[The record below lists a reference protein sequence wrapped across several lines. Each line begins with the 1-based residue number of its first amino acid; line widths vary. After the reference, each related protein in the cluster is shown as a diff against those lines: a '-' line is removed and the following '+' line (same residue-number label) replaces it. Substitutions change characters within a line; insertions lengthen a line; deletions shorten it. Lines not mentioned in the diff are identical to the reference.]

1 MNRRTF
7 LAAGTTSLAALA
19 GCTGLLGSSSSA
31 TVNHPGNLETSF
43 NANMELP
50 TDETPGDGVP
60 PEYAGGTDERS
71 VDESQFSALSTN
83 GETVTLVPVE
93 VARYWHRRREA
104 RFVDARGLAQYKR
117 AHIFGAVNSPAVR
130 GSQGGAI
137 GGWPT
142 DDRVVCYCRCPHHLS
157 SVRAAGLQKS
167 GFSTVYAIDEGF
179 GAWYDNDDPMR
190 GTDFSNPQ
198 EAVVAG
204 EVAASYA
211 GENVWAVH
219 EASGQREAA
228 PVADDGSF
236 ELHLRFYDVTA
247 DSQIRVSTPTF
258 DVTRPLGELTS
269 GVLTE

>member
-50 TDETPGDGVP
+50 TDETLATAYRPSTR
-60 PEYAGGTDERS
+60 GTDERS

-142 DDRVVCYCRCPHHLS
+142 DDRVVVVAAVPTTSPR
-157 SVRAAGLQKS
+157 SVPRASRSPVSRPCTPSTRGS
-167 GFSTVYAIDEGF
+167 G
-179 GAWYDNDDPMR
+179 R
-190 GTDFSNPQ
+190 GTTTTTRCGDRTSRTRRRPSWR
-198 EAVVAG
+198 ARSPRATPARTSG
-204 EVAASYA
+204 RSTRRP
-211 GENVWAVH
+211 
-219 EASGQREAA
+219 ASGK
-228 PVADDGSF
+228 
-236 ELHLRFYDVTA
+236 
-247 DSQIRVSTPTF
+247 
-258 DVTRPLGELTS
+258 RPRR
-269 GVLTE
+269 